1 LAAGAGVLALAA
13 ALLLMR
19 PETPPAPA
27 PPPPLPQAA
36 APSQMAEAAPP
47 AAMPAPSTEGLKLHG
62 LLGAGAVIALPD
74 GRQRWVRVG
83 GDVLP
88 GLRLEEVRQNL
99 AVLASSGGRFELS
112 FEGVATRPPP
122 TATAGAAPPPAAAGA
137 ERLRED
143 HLRYRLGFEPRR
155 ADGRITGFAIRRQ
168 ADLPMLRRAGLQPGD
183 VLVSVNGQSFDSEEK
198 VQELA
203 SEIAGSF
210 TADFEFERDGR
221 RMRRSLEVNPR
232 PQAG

>member
-1 LAAGAGVLALAA
+1 V
-13 ALLLMR
+13 
-19 PETPPAPA
+19 
-27 PPPPLPQAA
+27 
-36 APSQMAEAAPP
+36 
-47 AAMPAPSTEGLKLHG
+47 PAPSTEGLKLHG

-112 FEGVATRPPP
+112 FEGVANRPAPA
-122 TATAGAAPPPAAAGA
+122 ATAASAPASAAAGP

-155 ADGRITGFAIRRQ
+155 VDGRITGFAIRRQ

-210 TADFEFERDGR
+210 TAEFEFERDGR
-221 RMRRSLEVNPR
+221 RMRRSVEVNPR
-232 PQAG
+232 PQPG